1 MIGDREIGENDVK
14 HICSF
19 KTAKRDF
26 PIRLFQSLKFI
37 LKR

>member
-19 KTAKRDF
+19 KAAKRDF
-26 PIRLFQSLKFI
+26 PIGFFKVLNLS
-37 LKR
+37 

>member
-1 MIGDREIGENDVK
+1 MIEDREIGENDVK

-26 PIRLFQSLKFI
+26 PIRLFESLK
-37 LKR
+37 LS